1 MFNMSGMEPY
11 REFTA
16 LGWGLIALGILFVA
30 MPYVARVVPS
40 VERLPWYILWV
51 YRRDGFYFATSPLL
65 ILLSLLSLVWSYL
78 KR

>member
-1 MFNMSGMEPY
+1 MEPY

-16 LGWGLIALGILFVA
+16 LGWFLIVLGLLFVA
-30 MPYVARVVPS
+30 LPYIVRMVPS
-40 VERLPWYILWV
+40 VEKLPWFILWV

-65 ILLSLLSLVWSYL
+65 ILLSVLSIVWSYL